1 MRITKIP
8 LIIVLLLATMPL
20 CGQTEKKVFSIED
33 AVLYAKENNL
43 DIKISRNDLEL
54 SKLKN
59 NTSWNSISPTAEING
74 NISDDFENDKKDYSV
89 TGSIN
94 MKLSA
99 NLATSIKGAQLD
111 FESKQLAYTQTVR
124 NVELTVR
131 KKFYELLFENENLAL
146 QKRNLETA
154 KTQYERNQEKFK
166 SGQMSELDVM
176 TSRVNYQQKTPDYE
190 KAQVSF
196 QNKMASFK
204 QLLGMDIGQQ
214 LEIAGSLDDVLK
226 IKKIYLD
233 KVEVEA
239 APDVEIAKNAV
250 ESKKNS
256 LLAARFSALGPSI
269 SAGYSYGKSR
279 SDSNDEWQTSNKLSL
294 GVRIPLDGWL
304 PWSTGAVSAA
314 DSKQNLLNAEK
325 NLEKILISVQVNK
338 DNYVREINHGI
349 SLIDSLKA
357 NVELADETYDMTRTA
372 YNYGKTDLQSL
383 QRSSDS
389 VMEAGVA
396 LKEQAYNLICSILDL
411 ENLLG
416 LPFGTLGFDR

>member
-1 MRITKIP
+1 MRIRKIP
-8 LIIVLLLATMPL
+8 VAIVLLLATIPV
-20 CGQTEKKVFSIED
+20 CAQTEKKVFFIDD

-59 NTSWNSISPTAEING
+59 NTSWNSISPTAEISG
-74 NISDDFENDKKDYSV
+74 NLSDDFENDKKDYSV

-99 NLATSIKGAQLD
+99 NLATSMKGAHLD
-111 FESKQLAYTQTVR
+111 YEAKKLAHEQNLR

-131 KKFYELLFENENLAL
+131 KKFYELLLEKENLAL

-176 TSRVNYQQKTPDYE
+176 TSRVNYQQKRPDFE
-190 KAQVSF
+190 KAEVSF

-214 LEIAGSLDDVLK
+214 LEIEGSLDDVLK
-226 IKKIYLD
+226 IKKISLD
-233 KVEVEA
+233 KVEIAA
-239 APDVEIAKNAV
+239 APEVESAKNAV

-269 SAGYSYGKSR
+269 SAGYSYGKTR
-279 SDSNDEWQTSNKLSL
+279 SDSNDEWKTSNKLSL

-304 PWSTGAVSAA
+304 PWSAGAVSAA
-314 DSKQNLLNAEK
+314 DSKNGLLNAEK
-325 NLEKILISVQVNK
+325 KLEKTLISVQVNK
-338 DNYVREINHGI
+338 ENYIREINHGI
-349 SLIDSLKA
+349 SQMDSLKA
-357 NVELADETYDMTRTA
+357 NVELADETYEMTRTA
-372 YNYGKTDLQSL
+372 YNYGKTDLQNL

-396 LKEQAYNLICSILDL
+396 LKKQSYNLICSVLDL
-411 ENLLG
+411 EYLLG
-416 LPFGTLGFDR
+416 LSFGTLGF

>member
-8 LIIVLLLATMPL
+8 LIIALLLATMPV
-20 CGQTEKKVFSIED
+20 CGQTGKKVFSIED

-59 NTSWNSISPTAEING
+59 NTSWNSISPTAEISG

-111 FESKQLAYTQTVR
+111 FESKQLAYKQTVR

-226 IKKIYLD
+226 IKKIHLD
-233 KVEVEA
+233 KVAVEV
-239 APDVEIAKNAV
+239 APDVEIARNAV

-325 NLEKILISVQVNK
+325 NLEKALISVQVNK

>member
-8 LIIVLLLATMPL
+8 LIIALLLATMPL

-111 FESKQLAYTQTVR
+111 FESKQLAYKQTVR

-154 KTQYERNQEKFK
+154 KTQYESNQEKFK

-226 IKKIYLD
+226 IKKIHLD

-239 APDVEIAKNAV
+239 APDVEIARNAV

-325 NLEKILISVQVNK
+325 NLEKNLISVQVNK